1 MLDYERKDFAKLLKR
16 GALEGRRWM
25 RSTDSEAVRI
35 YDRNLEGVPVT
46 VDLYGKYAKIVD
58 YAPGALDESTKAQVI
73 DLVNRMAYVELGR
86 IIYQVRRKREGLE
99 QHTLMSD
106 EKVELVVKEHGLE
119 FLVDLTS
126 HIDTGLF
133 LDHAITREYVRSI
146 SEGLRV
152 LNLFS
157 YTGSFSVYAAAGKAE
172 SVTSVDMSNTYCAIA
187 ERNLAANGFIDK
199 SRFPVV
205 VSDALVFIDKAVA
218 EGAQYDLVVFDPPSF
233 SNSHRMARP
242 FDVKKDYLA
251 WMSKLSRI
259 MSDHAILI
267 FSCNSSTFALDKST
281 LKRSFRITG
290 ITEQMA
296 PVGFSRSKG
305 GMSRTWLMEKLDLF
319 EWREDHSREY
329 GTGRSKV
336 KTVDDQDF
344 EHLVSSI
351 DSEEAQAGGDRPSR
365 RDDRRGRSEGRPS
378 YRDDRR
384 PSWRGRD
391 ERRDEGGSSYRGDRR
406 GWSGDRDVRRG
417 RDEDRRP
424 YDRGDRRS
432 SYRSDDR
439 RGRDEGRPSYRDDR
453 RPSWRGR
460 DERRDEGG
468 SSYRGDRR
476 EWSGDRD
483 VRRGRDEGRRP
494 YGAGEGR
501 SSWSRDDG
509 RPSYRDR
516 SSGDDRRP
524 YQDRDGRSRAQSHS
538 YDKARRARKSIRP
551 YGYDSIRSSRNRE
564 DGDQE

>member
-1 MLDYERKDFAKLLKR
+1 
-16 GALEGRRWM
+16 M

-205 VSDALVFIDKAVA
+205 VSDALAFIDKAVA

-251 WMSKLSRI
+251 WMAKLSRI

-417 RDEDRRP
+417 RDE
-424 YDRGDRRS
+424 
-432 SYRSDDR
+432 
-439 RGRDEGRPSYRDDR
+439 
-453 RPSWRGR
+453 
-460 DERRDEGG
+460 
-468 SSYRGDRR
+468 
-476 EWSGDRD
+476 
-483 VRRGRDEGRRP
+483 GRRP

-524 YQDRDGRSRAQSHS
+524 YQDREGRSRAQSHS

>member
-1 MLDYERKDFAKLLKR
+1 MLEYERKDFSKLLKR

-46 VDLYGKYAKIVD
+46 VDLYGRHAKIVD
-58 YAPGALDESTKAQVI
+58 YAPSGLDDTTRDEVI
-73 DLVNRMAYVELGR
+73 DLVNRMAYVERER
-86 IIYQVRRKREGLE
+86 IVYQLRRKREGLE
-99 QHTLMSD
+99 QHTLMSE
-106 EKVELVVKEHGLE
+106 EKVELTVKEHGLG

-146 SEGLRV
+146 SEGLKV

-187 ERNLAANGFIDK
+187 ERNLEANGFID
-199 SRFPVV
+199 RTHYPVIAC
-205 VSDALVFIDKAVA
+205 DALQFMRKAIA
-218 EGAQYDLVVFDPPSF
+218 GKARYDLVIFDPPSF
-233 SNSHRMARP
+233 SNSHRMERP
-242 FDVKKDYLA
+242 FDVKKDHLE
-251 WMSKLSRI
+251 WISMISRI
-259 MSDHAILI
+259 MSEHGILI

-281 LKRSFRITG
+281 LKRSFRITE

-296 PVGFSRSKG
+296 PVGFSRSRG

-329 GTGRSKV
+329 RTGRSKV
-336 KTVDDQDF
+336 KTVGDQDF

-351 DSEEAQAGGDRPSR
+351 DSEETQARGDRPSR
-365 RDDRRGRSEGRPS
+365 RDDRRGREEGRPS

-384 PSWRGRD
+384 APRRD
-391 ERRDEGGSSYRGDRR
+391 HDGRRDEGRSSYRGGRR
-406 GWSGDRDVRRG
+406 DWSGDRDARRG
-417 RDEDRRP
+417 RDEGRRPYGQSDRRP
-424 YDRGDRRS
+424 

-453 RPSWRGR
+453 RPSWRDR
-460 DERRDEGG
+460 DDRRDEGR

-483 VRRGRDEGRRP
+483 ARRGRDEGRRP
-494 YGAGEGR
+494 YGDGDGR
-501 SSWSRDDG
+501 SSWSRDDR
-509 RPSYRDR
+509 RPSYRDGADR
-516 SSGDDRRP
+516 GERRP
-524 YQDRDGRSRAQSHS
+524 YQGREGRSRAQSHS

-551 YGYDSIRSSRNRE
+551 YGYDSIRSSRSRE
-564 DGDQE
+564 DDEQE

>member
-205 VSDALVFIDKAVA
+205 VSDALAFIDKAVA

-365 RDDRRGRSEGRPS
+365 RDDRRGRSEGRLIQGRQTTFLAWTRREKGRGRILLQGRQAS
-378 YRDDRR
+378 SIDSEEAQAGGDR
-384 PSWRGRD
+384 PS
-391 ERRDEGGSSYRGDRR
+391 RR
-406 GWSGDRDVRRG
+406 
-417 RDEDRRP
+417 
-424 YDRGDRRS
+424 
-432 SYRSDDR
+432 DDR
-439 RGRDEGRPSYRDDR
+439 RGRSEGRPSYRDDR

-468 SSYRGDRR
+468 SSSRGDRR
-476 EWSGDRD
+476 GWSGDRD

-524 YQDRDGRSRAQSHS
+524 YQDREGRSRAQSHS

>member
-1 MLDYERKDFAKLLKR
+1 
-16 GALEGRRWM
+16 
-25 RSTDSEAVRI
+25 
-35 YDRNLEGVPVT
+35 
-46 VDLYGKYAKIVD
+46 
-58 YAPGALDESTKAQVI
+58 
-73 DLVNRMAYVELGR
+73 
-86 IIYQVRRKREGLE
+86 
-99 QHTLMSD
+99 
-106 EKVELVVKEHGLE
+106 
-119 FLVDLTS
+119 
-126 HIDTGLF
+126 
-133 LDHAITREYVRSI
+133 
-146 SEGLRV
+146 
-152 LNLFS
+152 
-157 YTGSFSVYAAAGKAE
+157 
-172 SVTSVDMSNTYCAIA
+172 
-187 ERNLAANGFIDK
+187 
-199 SRFPVV
+199 
-205 VSDALVFIDKAVA
+205 
-218 EGAQYDLVVFDPPSF
+218 
-233 SNSHRMARP
+233 
-242 FDVKKDYLA
+242 
-251 WMSKLSRI
+251 

-384 PSWRGRD
+384 PSWRGRV
-391 ERRDEGGSSYRGDRR
+391 ERRDDGGSSSYRGDRR
-406 GWSGDRDVRRG
+406 G
-417 RDEDRRP
+417 
-424 YDRGDRRS
+424 
-432 SYRSDDR
+432 
-439 RGRDEGRPSYRDDR
+439 
-453 RPSWRGR
+453 
-460 DERRDEGG
+460 
-468 SSYRGDRR
+468 
-476 EWSGDRD
+476 WSGDRD